1 PSRFAVPRLVLL
13 SVERAS
19 ALLSWNLPRSEAA
32 VTGRVQRVAP
42 AGLPLDGG
50 GSEGNDFRL
59 GLTFCELSTTLLAMP
74 TFSTRDAAKQLGLD
88 VSTLS
93 RYITAKKVPAPKTLT
108 TGGITVHIWTRR
120 DIERVR
126 KLLPKL
132 KNGRKLRYKKT
143 KKEK

>member
-1 PSRFAVPRLVLL
+1 MCRVKLILTAG
-13 SVERAS
+13 ER
-19 ALLSWNLPRSEAA
+19 
-32 VTGRVQRVAP
+32 G
-42 AGLPLDGG
+42 AGLA
-50 GSEGNDFRL
+50 
-59 GLTFCELSTTLLAMP
+59 LTFCDLSTTLLAMS

-93 RYITAKKVPAPKTLT
+93 RYIAAKKVPAPKSLT

-120 DIERVR
+120 DIERAR